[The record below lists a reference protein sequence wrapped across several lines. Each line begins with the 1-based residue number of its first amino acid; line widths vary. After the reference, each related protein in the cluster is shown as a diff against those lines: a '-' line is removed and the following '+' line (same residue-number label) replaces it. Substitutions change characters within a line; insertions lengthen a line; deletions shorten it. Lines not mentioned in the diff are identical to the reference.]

1 MDAVT
6 SGLNTEIFPLSG
18 NGLWRD
24 FRCLPRRCPSLSLW
38 ARRTGPP
45 GVSGGTTAP
54 SAGPSSGTVTVGCFP
69 WQREPAGRRWQT
81 AAPFP
86 APSGAVLSGHLQ
98 RGRLLESVYSNPG
111 ASRRWTHSAA
121 PLGRYLGPAA
131 GLSGFASELFPHR
144 RGWKRRLLTL
154 AAQEIQRQE
163 TAGYARYLDGWRR
176 RLRQQFNPMRFYL
189 TPEGLAFFYPMYA
202 IAPAAEGIP
211 VFTVPYEAVGPYVP
225 VSEAE
230 PSSSAPQT

>member
-1 MDAVT
+1 MDTFCCGAGAIPGT
-6 SGLNTEIFPLSG
+6 CGGAIRL
-18 NGLWRD
+18 R
-24 FRCLPRRCPSLSLW
+24 FR
-38 ARRTGPP
+38 AFFRTG
-45 GVSGGTTAP
+45 G
-54 SAGPSSGTVTVGCFP
+54 
-69 WQREPAGRRWQT
+69 
-81 AAPFP
+81 
-86 APSGAVLSGHLQ
+86 
-98 RGRLLESVYSNPG
+98 
-111 ASRRWTHSAA
+111 
-121 PLGRYLGPAA
+121 
-131 GLSGFASELFPHR
+131 
-144 RGWKRRLLTL
+144 

-163 TAGYARYLDGWRR
+163 TAGYARYLDGWLR